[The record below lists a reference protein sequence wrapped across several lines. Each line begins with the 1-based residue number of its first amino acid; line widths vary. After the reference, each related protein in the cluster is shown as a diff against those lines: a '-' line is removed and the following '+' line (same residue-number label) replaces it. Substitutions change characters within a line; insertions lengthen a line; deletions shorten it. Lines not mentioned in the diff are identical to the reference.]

1 LVGAFFIPFLGGE
14 RWGEIGKIMAD
25 SGVKRGKV
33 V

>member
-1 LVGAFFIPFLGGE
+1 MAKNRGE
-14 RWGEIGKIMAD
+14 RWGEIGKIMGR

>member
-1 LVGAFFIPFLGGE
+1 MPKIKPRISGE
-14 RWGEIGKIMAD
+14 RWGGIGKIMGK

>member
-1 LVGAFFIPFLGGE
+1 MPTFRPEISGE
-14 RWGEIGKIMAD
+14 RWGGIGKIMGN